1 MEKEA
6 EWMKRRDFIK
16 HVGAGLAFG
25 GAALVGCKRDG
36 SRAAVGRKAGPARV
50 AVFCDGGVRKGEGFD
65 AKRVAGLFERALK
78 KAFGSPDAAAGLRSI
93 LSEDDV
99 VGIKLNCLAGRPL
112 SPTREVVDA
121 LVGVLKKAG
130 ISTGNM
136 IFFERAERDIRKGG
150 FDVRRGGDGPLFIGN
165 DSPGFGYEPEPEI
178 SGQVGSCLGRIVT
191 DRIDVM
197 INLGVLKDHNLAGL
211 GAGMKNLFGII
222 HNPNKYHDN
231 GCDPYVADVAAF
243 PVVGKK
249 MRLTILDALTAQCQG
264 GPGYLPAHAFE
275 FNGILASTDPVA
287 LDRVAWD
294 LIDERRKKE
303 GLPSLEEAGRSPA
316 WVRTAGKKGLG
327 VGDLEKITVVRE

>member
-1 MEKEA
+1 
-6 EWMKRRDFIK
+6 MKRRDFIR

-25 GAALVGCKRDG
+25 GAVMGGCKRE
-36 SRAAVGRKAGPARV
+36 SSQAAVSRKGGPARV
-50 AVFCDGGVRKGEGFD
+50 AVFRDPAVRRGEDLD
-65 AKRVAGLFERALK
+65 AKHVAELLQLALK
-78 KAFGSPDAAAGLRSI
+78 EALGAPDAAAGLRSI

-121 LVGVLKKAG
+121 LAGLLKKAG
-130 ISTGNM
+130 ISASKI
-136 IFFERAERDIRKGG
+136 IFFERAERDIQKGG
-150 FDVRRGGDGPLFIGN
+150 FDVSHGGDGPRFLGN
-165 DSPGFGYEPEPEI
+165 DSPGFNYEPEPEI
-178 SGQVGSCLGRIVT
+178 SGQVGSCLSRIVT

-231 GCDPYVADVAAF
+231 GCDPYVADVLAF
-243 PVVGKK
+243 PVVQQKL
-249 MRLTILDALTAQCQG
+249 RLTILDALTAQCEG
-264 GPGYLPAHAFE
+264 GPGYLPAYAFE

-294 LIDERRKKE
+294 LIDRQRKQK
-303 GLPSLEEAGRSPA
+303 GLPGLQEAGRPPKWIA
-316 WVRTAGKKGLG
+316 TAQKKGLG
-327 VGDLEKITVVRE
+327 MGDLSKIKVVSG